1 MHTQLPRLAIQ
12 LRLRLLVST
21 IACLFVGMAI
31 SPSHGADP
39 QNPPSTNYQD
49 IRTWE
54 LPDGA
59 IRRLGK
65 GVLGGSDR
73 AIAFSPDGNHLVVA
87 SGIGIWI
94 YDVETRRELALLST
108 DEVRLIRSVA
118 YSPDGTILAAGT
130 GNGVVQL
137 WEVNRGRL
145 LAPLRLP
152 TSCWHGVDAL
162 AFSPDGRIVASG
174 SRDEIQLWDVENQR
188 HLKTLQGHKGQIFSV
203 AFSLD
208 GKTLASGAED
218 AAIKLW
224 EVATGKDLATLRHT
238 SNVKSVAFSPD
249 GAILA
254 TVESKSVKLWE
265 VSTKTNIAALEHTNG
280 VHAVAYSPDGT
291 MLGMASRDGII
302 LWAAST
308 KEKIVT
314 LEHEGY
320 IGAVT
325 FSPDSK
331 ILASANTDR
340 FGGTDGTVKLWE
352 VSTRE
357 HIATVRGHTER
368 ITTIALS
375 PDGITLA
382 ATLRDWTVRFWEA
395 GTEQP
400 VSTVRKIKA
409 WSVAY
414 SPDGKTL
421 ALGRSDGTVQLSDV
435 KSGRRVAILRGHG
448 GGIVSLTYS
457 PDGTMLAVG
466 ALGADEPSH
475 GMVKVWTMPPD
486 PWEVLMRR
494 GLHEIDADTLMGAS
508 AIFSPDGKLFAV
520 RSKDGVR
527 LFDTETGKSIAT
539 LQESYSISV
548 AFSPD
553 GAMLA
558 AGSDDG
564 LKLWEIST
572 KNNTATLRKE
582 TELGAYSIAF
592 SPDGRILAMG
602 MHRKIELWDSSI
614 KRNITTRH
622 GHGDAVFAVAFS
634 PDGKTLVTGSRDG
647 TALLWNTAD
656 LTKRQ

>member
-1 MHTQLPRLAIQ
+1 MYPQVPRFTPQ
-12 LRLRLLVST
+12 LRRRLFAFIV
-21 IACLFVGMAI
+21 ACLFVGTESAF
-31 SPSHGADP
+31 SQTADL
-39 QNPPSTNYQD
+39 QNPPTTSDQD
-49 IRTWE
+49 IRTWK

-59 IRRLGK
+59 ILRLGK

-73 AIAFSPDGNHLVVA
+73 AIAFSPDGKHLAVA

-94 YDVETRRELALLST
+94 YDVKTARELTLLNSERT
-108 DEVRLIRSVA
+108 MLIRSVA
-118 YSPDGTILAAGT
+118 YSPDGSILAAGT
-130 GNGVVQL
+130 GDGRVQL
-137 WEVNRGRL
+137 WEVESGRFLNSL
-145 LAPLRLP
+145 LRPGP
-152 TSCWHGVDAL
+152 GGNVDAL
-162 AFSPDGRIVASG
+162 AFSPDGRTLASG
-174 SRDEIQLWDVENQR
+174 TWYEIKLWDVENQQ
-188 HLKTLQGHKGQIFSV
+188 HLKTLEGHEGRIFSL

-208 GKTLASGAED
+208 GETLALAAED
-218 AAIKLW
+218 ATVKLW
-224 EVATGKDLATLRHT
+224 EIASGKDLATLRHT
-238 SNVKSVAFSPD
+238 DNVKSVAFSPD
-249 GAILA
+249 SEILA

-265 VSTKTNIAALEHTNG
+265 VSTKKNIAALEHTNG
-280 VHAVAYSPDGT
+280 VYAVAYSPDGT
-291 MLGMASRDGII
+291 MLGVASRDGII
-302 LWAAST
+302 LWSAST

-320 IGAVT
+320 TGAVT

-331 ILASANTDR
+331 TLASANTDR
-340 FGGTDGTVKLWE
+340 SGGTDGTVKLWD

-357 HIATVRGHTER
+357 NIAIVRGHTER

-382 ATLRDWTVRFWEA
+382 ATLRDWTVRFWGA

-400 VSTVRKIKA
+400 VSTVRTIKG

-421 ALGRSDGTVQLSDV
+421 ALGGFDGKVKLTDV
-435 KSGRRVAILRGHG
+435 ESGRRVAILRGHG

-475 GMVKVWTMPPD
+475 GMVKLWTMPPD
-486 PWEVLMRR
+486 PWEVLTRR
-494 GLHEIDADTLMGAS
+494 GLHKIDADTLMGAS

-520 RSKDGVR
+520 RSNDCVR

-558 AGSDDG
+558 AGSEDG

-572 KNNTATLRKE
+572 KNKIATLRKE
-582 TELGAYSIAF
+582 TELGALSIAF
-592 SPDGRILAMG
+592 SPDGGTLAMG
-602 MHRKIELWDSSI
+602 MHGKIELWDASI
-614 KRNITTRH
+614 KRTITTRH
-622 GHGDAVFAVAFS
+622 GHGDAVFAVVFS
-634 PDGKTLVTGSRDG
+634 PDGSTLASGSQDG
-647 TALLWNTAD
+647 TVLLWKTSE
-656 LTKRQ
+656 LTE